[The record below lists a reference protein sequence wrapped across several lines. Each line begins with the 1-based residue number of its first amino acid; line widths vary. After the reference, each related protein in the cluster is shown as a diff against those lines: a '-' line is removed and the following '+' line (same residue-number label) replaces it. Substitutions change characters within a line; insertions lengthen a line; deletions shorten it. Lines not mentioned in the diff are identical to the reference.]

1 MSFTANFATK
11 WIFICIPKIVDIWL
25 KTLEIISKK
34 LMKFNINKY
43 IFNLKK
49 NISDIRE
56 FFIISKIVAIILLA
70 TKTELYM

>member
-34 LMKFNINKY
+34 LMKFNKNKY

-49 NISDIRE
+49 IYPIFGN
-56 FFIISKIVAIILLA
+56 FLLSV
-70 TKTELYM
+70 K

>member
-34 LMKFNINKY
+34 LMKFNKNKY

-49 NISDIRE
+49 IYSIFGN
-56 FFIISKIVAIILLA
+56 FLLSV
-70 TKTELYM
+70 K